1 MKTIVIKPNG
11 GLCNRLRFILSFIRK
26 LIDENKFHKYKLII
40 IWKLN
45 NYCTGYIDCFF
56 QNIKN
61 VEFVSKYHQK
71 PDLSSSDI
79 VEKYININY
88 LEKIPL
94 FLKTRF
100 FYKIRKIIMKKLKNN
115 YISIHIR
122 RTDLQKILENNEN
135 VKNKIV
141 SDEEYIEFINKF
153 KKEKYIYLATDNLE
167 TQKKFQKLYKDRL
180 IVFKNISEKKDIR
193 KTDIKHS
200 IIDLFICGC
209 SKKFK
214 GSYYSSYTSF
224 IYLLKNLC
232 RENKDPVAKLENFY
246 NK

>member
-1 MKTIVIKPNG
+1 MKTMIIKPES
-11 GLCNRLRFILSFIRK
+11 GLCNRFRFMFSFIRK

-40 IWKLN
+40 IWNLN
-45 NYCTGYIDCFF
+45 SNCTGYVDCFF

-61 VEFVSKYHQK
+61 VEFVHTYHEK
-71 PDLSSSDI
+71 PHLSGSYI
-79 VEKYININY
+79 MEKYENINY

-94 FLKTRF
+94 FLKTHI

-122 RTDLQKILENNEN
+122 RTDLQKILENKKKR
-135 VKNKIV
+135 KNKIV
-141 SDEEYIEFINKF
+141 SDEQYIEFLNKF

-180 IVFKNISEKKDIR
+180 IVYENISDKNDLR
-193 KTDIKHS
+193 KTNIKHS

-214 GSYYSSYTSF
+214 GSYYSSFTNF
-224 IYLLKNLC
+224 INLLQNLC
-232 RENKDPVAKLENFY
+232 RKNADPVAKLENFL
-246 NK
+246 

>member
-1 MKTIVIKPNG
+1 M
-11 GLCNRLRFILSFIRK
+11 
-26 LIDENKFHKYKLII
+26 
-40 IWKLN
+40 
-45 NYCTGYIDCFF
+45 FF

-88 LEKIPL
+88 RKNTII
-94 FLKTRF
+94 FKKR

-153 KKEKYIYLATDNLE
+153 KK
-167 TQKKFQKLYKDRL
+167 
-180 IVFKNISEKKDIR
+180 KNIYI
-193 KTDIKHS
+193 
-200 IIDLFICGC
+200 
-209 SKKFK
+209 
-214 GSYYSSYTSF
+214 
-224 IYLLKNLC
+224 
-232 RENKDPVAKLENFY
+232 
-246 NK
+246 